1 MWLSFD
7 PVYWM
12 LIGPALLLA
21 LWAQGKVSSAYQA
34 YARVRAA
41 NGLTGAEVARQMLR
55 AAGIDDVRVEPVPGR
70 LTDHYD
76 PRTKVVRLS
85 EGVFYGATVAAQGI
99 AAHEVGHAIQHA
111 TGYVWL
117 GLRNAIIPVTQFGSQ
132 MAFPLFFL
140 GLLMRL
146 EPLVNLG
153 ILLFGLAV
161 LFQVITL
168 PVEFN
173 ASARALATLAGG
185 GYLQPEEVRGARAVL
200 QAAALTY
207 VAAMVMAVMQLLYLL
222 SLRDRRE

>member
-1 MWLSFD
+1 MFYID
-7 PVYWM
+7 PLYLLFV
-12 LIGPALLLA
+12 GPALLLA
-21 LWAQGKVSSAYQA
+21 LWAQSKVSAA
-34 YARVRAA
+34 YATYSQVRAA
-41 NGLTGAEVARQMLR
+41 NGLTGADVARQMLR
-55 AAGIDDVRVEPVPGR
+55 QAGIDDVRVEPIGGR

-85 EGVFYGATVAAQGI
+85 EGVYYGSTVAAQGV

-117 GLRNAIIPVTQFGSQ
+117 GLRNAIIPATQFGSQ
-132 MAFPLFFL
+132 LAFPLFFL
-140 GLLMRL
+140 GLIMNWA
-146 EPLVNLG
+146 PLQNLG
-153 ILLFGLAV
+153 ILLFSLAV

-173 ASARALATLAGG
+173 ASSRALATLAGG
-185 GYLQPEEVRGARAVL
+185 GYLRGEEVRGARAVL

-222 SLRDRRE
+222 ALRGRRD

>member
-1 MWLSFD
+1 
-7 PVYWM
+7 
-12 LIGPALLLA
+12 
-21 LWAQGKVSSAYQA
+21 
-34 YARVRAA
+34 
-41 NGLTGAEVARQMLR
+41 
-55 AAGIDDVRVEPVPGR
+55 IDDVRVEPIGGR

-85 EGVFYGATVAAQGI
+85 EGVYYGSTVAAQGV

-117 GLRNAIIPVTQFGSQ
+117 GLRNAIIPATQFGSQ
-132 MAFPLFFL
+132 LAFPLFFL
-140 GLLMRL
+140 GLIMNWA
-146 EPLVNLG
+146 PLQNLG
-153 ILLFGLAV
+153 ILLFSLAV

-173 ASARALATLAGG
+173 ASSRALAALAGG
-185 GYLQPEEVRGARAVL
+185 GYLRGEEVRGARTVL

-222 SLRDRRE
+222 ALRGRRD

>member
-1 MWLSFD
+1 MFVFD
-7 PVYWM
+7 PLYM
-12 LIGPALLLA
+12 LFVGPALLLA
-21 LWAQGKVSSAYQA
+21 LWAQSKVSSAYET

-55 AAGIDDVRVEPVPGR
+55 LAGIDDVRVEPIGGR

-76 PRTKVVRLS
+76 PRSKVVRLS
-85 EGVFYGATVAAQGI
+85 EGVYYGSTVAAQGI

-132 MAFPLFFL
+132 LAFPLFFL
-140 GLLMRL
+140 GLIMQLD
-146 EPLVNLG
+146 PLINLG
-153 ILLFGLAV
+153 ILLFSLAV

-173 ASARALATLAGG
+173 ASSRALATLAGG
-185 GYLQPEEVRGARAVL
+185 GYLRGEEVQGARAVL

-222 SLRDRRE
+222 ALRGRRE

>member
-1 MWLSFD
+1 MFVFD
-7 PVYWM
+7 PLYM
-12 LIGPALLLA
+12 LFVGPALLLA
-21 LWAQGKVSSAYQA
+21 LWAQSKVSSAYA
-34 YARVRAA
+34 TYARVRAA

-55 AAGIDDVRVEPVPGR
+55 LAGIDDVRVEPIGGR

-76 PRTKVVRLS
+76 PRSKVVRLS
-85 EGVFYGATVAAQGI
+85 EGVYYGSTVAAQGI

-117 GLRNAIIPVTQFGSQ
+117 GLRNAIIPATQFGSQ
-132 MAFPLFFL
+132 LAFPLFFL
-140 GLLMRL
+140 GLILNL
-146 EPLVNLG
+146 TSLVDLG
-153 ILLFGLAV
+153 ILLFSLAV

-173 ASARALATLAGG
+173 ASSRALAALAGG
-185 GYLQPEEVRGARAVL
+185 GYLRGEEVRGARAVL

-222 SLRDRRE
+222 ALRGRRE

>member
-1 MWLSFD
+1 MFYFD
-7 PVYWM
+7 PLYM
-12 LIGPALLLA
+12 LFVGPALLLA
-21 LWAQGKVSSAYQA
+21 LWAQSKVSSAYET

-55 AAGIDDVRVEPVPGR
+55 QAGIDDVRVEPIGGR

-76 PRTKVVRLS
+76 PRSKVVRLS
-85 EGVFYGATVAAQGI
+85 EGVFYGSTVAAQGI

-132 MAFPLFFL
+132 LAFPLFFL
-140 GLLMRL
+140 GLIMQLD
-146 EPLVNLG
+146 PLVNLG
-153 ILLFGLAV
+153 ILLFSLAV

-173 ASARALATLAGG
+173 ASGRALATLAGG
-185 GYLQPEEVRGARAVL
+185 GYLRGEEMRGARAVL

-222 SLRDRRE
+222 ALRGRRD